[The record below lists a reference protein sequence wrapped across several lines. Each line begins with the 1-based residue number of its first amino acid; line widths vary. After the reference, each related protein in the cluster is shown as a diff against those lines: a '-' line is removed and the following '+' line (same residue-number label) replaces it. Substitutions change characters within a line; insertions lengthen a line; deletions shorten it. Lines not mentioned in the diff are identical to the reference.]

1 MSPRWLS
8 LAQSGRIHAQ
18 GLKLSKFGS
27 LGPDNSDTF
36 VSSPHQE
43 TISVIGTGQRREP
56 SRTTPRPTSS
66 AAVQRP
72 VGRLRPRKG
81 GANRP
86 AAIQLGGGVNFRVG
100 AVAGPFNREHMAG
113 RPAKKLTFNGFHIGP
128 GDERWSKLATHCTTS
143 QPLEPAPLKGALN

>member
-1 MSPRWLS
+1 MSSRWLS

-81 GANRP
+81 GENRP
-86 AAIQLGGGVNFRVG
+86 AAIQLGGGVNFRAG
-100 AVAGPFNREHMAG
+100 AVAGHSTESTWLDGRQKAHVQWVSYRTRRRKMVQARDPLHDVTASGAG
-113 RPAKKLTFNGFHIGP
+113 
-128 GDERWSKLATHCTTS
+128 SS
-143 QPLEPAPLKGALN
+143 